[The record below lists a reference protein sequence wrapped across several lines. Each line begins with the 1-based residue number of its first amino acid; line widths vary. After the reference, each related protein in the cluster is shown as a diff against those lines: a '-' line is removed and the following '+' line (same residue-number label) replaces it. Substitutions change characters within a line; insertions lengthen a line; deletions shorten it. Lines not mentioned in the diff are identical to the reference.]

1 MRVSGEGVRCGQ
13 MQGEES
19 GGVVGGAQLT
29 ATELRRYG
37 KDTAVFP
44 LHLELH
50 KNQLAQF

>member
-1 MRVSGEGVRCGQ
+1 MRVSGEGVWCGQ

-37 KDTAVFP
+37 KDTSCVP
-44 LHLELH
+44 ITP
-50 KNQLAQF
+50 